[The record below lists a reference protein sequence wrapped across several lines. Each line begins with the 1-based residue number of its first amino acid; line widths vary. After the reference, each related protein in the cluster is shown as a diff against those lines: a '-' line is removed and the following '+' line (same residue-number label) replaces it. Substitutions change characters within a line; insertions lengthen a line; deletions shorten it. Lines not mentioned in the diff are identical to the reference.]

1 MRKSLTNVSVS
12 DNNMTLTL
20 DDKNIIV
27 STNGEWAGDM
37 TDLIQ
42 MLHDLVEMKEQANA
56 DK

>member
-27 STNGEWAGDM
+27 STNGDWTGDM
-37 TDLIQ
+37 TELIQ

>member
-1 MRKSLTNVSVS
+1 VRKSLTNVSVS

-27 STNGEWAGDM
+27 STNGEWTGDM